1 MAWSNGPLTVLSGGG
16 RCTLFRAPATPAAAR
31 KQWLAGV
38 LEVRGELRLDD
49 GAVNALRGGNSLLPV
64 GVVEAIGNFRRGD
77 VVTLV
82 DSTGNE
88 LGRGLA
94 EYSHEEA
101 VQLAG
106 RRSESIEEVLGYR
119 GRSVMVHRD
128 ELVIF
133 DSDS

>member
-1 MAWSNGPLTVLSGGG
+1 MSGA
-16 RCTLFRAPATPAAAR
+16 RCTVFRAEGTPTSAR

-49 GAVNALRGGNSLLPV
+49 GAVNALISGKSLLPV
-64 GVVEAIGNFRRGD
+64 GVVEVIGNFRRGD

-82 DSTGNE
+82 DSAGRE

-94 EYSHEEA
+94 EYSSDDA
-101 VQLAG
+101 NRLVG
-106 RRSESIEEVLGYR
+106 CRSELIEKRLGYR

-128 ELVIF
+128 DLVLF
-133 DSDS
+133 SHDA